1 MGISRQVMV
10 KAASLMCVIT
20 VAGILLACG
29 EDPVDPG
36 DDQGWYLVYDNM
48 LSWSPDGKEIAYQN
62 GGNSALGLRP
72 GMYIVNLETLER
84 RLVCPGL
91 ICDTDWSPD
100 GERIVFSLYKS
111 ICMIRPDG
119 TDLQQLTSEHEDI
132 FAMYSPDGKTITFTR
147 ADEMLPG
154 NTYMI
159 PSVGGDVTKVTEF
172 GHYADWFSDG
182 ERLSLRALDSTNR
195 LQIAIL
201 HLADDSLE
209 ILTTE
214 AQRIWEDIRFPLVS
228 PSGKEIIFSSTER
241 NAKRLSLYA
250 VDVCADPPT
259 VRKFM
264 AVAYYGRYSPDE
276 KYFAYTKPCE
286 GKGAIY
292 VRDLATG
299 EETRVSPGSGPDC
312 ENCPLK

>member
-1 MGISRQVMV
+1 MDARHHTLM
-10 KAASLMCVIT
+10 KAAGIICVIA
-20 VAGILLACG
+20 VAGLLLACG

-201 HLADDSLE
+201 HLANDSLE

-214 AQRIWEDIRFPLVS
+214 AQRIWEDILFPFVS
-228 PSGKEIIFSSTER
+228 PSGKEIIFTGKEKDV
-241 NAKRLSLYA
+241 KRFSLYS
-250 VDVCADPPT
+250 VDVSADSPI
-259 VRKFM
+259 VKRFL
-264 AVAYYGRYSPDE
+264 AGAYCGRYSPDE
-276 KYFAYTKPCE
+276 KYFAYTKPYE
-286 GKGAIY
+286 GVIY
-292 VRDLATG
+292 VRNLSTG
-299 EETRVSPGSGPDC
+299 EEVKVSPGTSADC